1 MDEQTN
7 VKKPLWKRWWVWA
20 ILILLLLG
28 ALGDSDNQ
36 DAADIPVNQ
45 GDIQAVNETQPPEQE
60 SVPGSLDMTPEE
72 FQQRFNEAA
81 VRVESDFHI
90 DTMDIT
96 AGEVQDV
103 FQSMLTDNIGLL
115 GTINK
120 TDGSLRDIM
129 IMAQGDGTFQSGVDI
144 ILAIGTI
151 IATTNPE
158 LAPKERGQVLTDLGL
173 LDENT
178 DITNLDSSTVR
189 GQYKYWISSSP
200 AIGIMFGVKDNNDN

>member
-1 MDEQTN
+1 MDEQVK

-36 DAADIPVNQ
+36 DADIPVNQ

-60 SVPGSLDMTPEE
+60 SIPGSLDMTPEE

-81 VRVESDFHI
+81 VRVDSDFHI
-90 DTMDIT
+90 DTIDIT

-103 FQSMLTDNIGLL
+103 FQNMLTDNIGLL

-120 TDGSLRDIM
+120 TDGSIRDIM

-151 IATTNPE
+151 ITTINPE
-158 LAPKERGQVLTDLGL
+158 FTPDERGQVLTDLGL
-173 LDENT
+173 LDENA

-189 GQYKYWISSSP
+189 GQYKYWINSSP
-200 AIGIMFGVKDNNDN
+200 VIGIMFGVENKGDN